1 MARNSNMP
9 ELPKVL
15 VARSLAKLG
24 TGAEKEYARR
34 WVLSH
39 WREIVGETI
48 ARHVRPMGIRQEI
61 LYLHSY
67 EPVWQNELRMRM
79 EQIIRLVNNYGGCRL
94 VKEMRF
100 TRPWEHPEAL
110 DLLAVREEEAARKKD
125 DGDWGRERSRVPLTE
140 EEMAA
145 AAEKGRRCRDPELGD
160 MTASLYRKQIQL
172 KKLQK
177 SKGFKPCP
185 VCGILTEKGKGGEAG
200 LCPAC
205 RMKEEEKLRADIRR
219 VLKEI
224 PWAHMK
230 EMREYVPE
238 ATPALIAEQRALL
251 VQQLA
256 SEVEVSDRES
266 LKAMQ
271 LVMLARGIPPEQL
284 TEDKVARTLYDLRFD
299 LHRPKDYKAPRRYEV
314 IKGGREG
321 ERARSTM
328 APGAAKLV
336 GEKAGKGEV

>member
-1 MARNSNMP
+1 MAGKKL

-24 TGAEKEYARR
+24 NGSDKEYGRR

-39 WREIVGETI
+39 WREIVGDTI
-48 ARHVRPMGIRQEI
+48 ASHVKPMGIRQEI
-61 LYLHSY
+61 LYLQSY

-79 EQIIRLVNNYGGCRL
+79 GQIIQLVNNYAGGRL

-100 TRPWEHPEAL
+100 TRPWEHPEAF
-110 DLLAVREEEAARKKD
+110 DLLAARKTEEEREKAEAN
-125 DGDWGRERSRVPLTE
+125 WGRERSKVPLTE
-140 EEMAA
+140 EEMSAA
-145 AAEKGRRCRDPELGD
+145 AKKGELCSDPELAKL
-160 MTASLYRKQIQL
+160 TATLYRKQLQL
-172 KKLQK
+172 KKLQQ

-185 VCGILTEKGKGGEAG
+185 GCGILTEQGPSGEAG
-200 LCPAC
+200 LCPVC
-205 RMKEEEKLRADIRR
+205 RMKEAEKLRAGIRQ
-219 VLKEI
+219 VLRDI

-256 SEVEVSDRES
+256 AEVEVNDKES

-271 LVMLARGIPPEQL
+271 LVMLAQGIPPEQL
-284 TEDKVARTLYDLRFD
+284 SEDKVARTLYNLRFD
-299 LHRPKDYKAPRRYEV
+299 MHRPKDYKAPRRYEV

-321 ERARSTM
+321 EQAKRTIAKGARQLL
-328 APGAAKLV
+328 AKP
-336 GEKAGKGEV
+336 AGKGEE